1 MHRDIILEAI
11 SKMSFK
17 DSIQFFV
24 ETLSIHAANKSDD
37 NFFLCHTFKSY
48 LKEHLEEFK
57 NQITKNETLKDN
69 LKKLFELNT
78 YIYDDNLISIIIDDK
93 NSAELI
99 EILNENVDFE
109 KYYLNDNIMSF
120 ITPENKSI
128 FEKLKGNNRKYV
140 FSITNSITIPE
151 EEQKK
156 VYDKVLSELPQKF
169 IDNLFLFNNVIREN
183 TPNEFERYTEI
194 NKAIFSFNE
203 NVINKPDNFYIYL
216 YNVNKIFGNN
226 LNEKN
231 YYNTFLISIKY
242 PEIHEQILSTKID
255 NDDIYNKLKV
265 LTTLPILKGIIT
277 ISDLNK
283 ISISEMYQ
291 LDMEKTAS
299 SINPGSADASG
310 DYQYE
315 IFDYNREVI
324 KISDDEVKSVQVV
337 DYDLPILGAS
347 SHIEGLRT
355 LYPEYKEKEV
365 PGEIIIPANSEK
377 HDIILITEGD
387 SLNIWLPNIDNISMS
402 QIEKLEEKLKE
413 ISNPE
418 MISVIVATECDGNY
432 MDIPFST
439 TEMLIDYLKNNK
451 KVRKWM
457 MTK

>member
-439 TEMLIDYLKNNK
+439 VETLIDYLKNCK

>member
-203 NVINKPDNFYIYL
+203 NVINNPDNFYIYV

-387 SLNIWLPNIDNISMS
+387 TLNIWLPNTKNISKH
-402 QIEKLEEKLKE
+402 QIELLEETLNT
-413 ISNPE
+413 INDLSI
-418 MISVIVATECDGNY
+418 ISVTVATEVDGNY
-432 MDIPFST
+432 SSIPFST
-439 TEMLIDYLKNNK
+439 VEALIDYLKNCK

>member
-365 PGEIIIPANSEK
+365 PGEIIIPANAIN

-387 SLNIWLPNIDNISMS
+387 SLNIWLPNTNHISSS
-402 QIEKLEEKLKE
+402 Q
-413 ISNPE
+413 
-418 MISVIVATECDGNY
+418 T
-432 MDIPFST
+432 
-439 TEMLIDYLKNNK
+439 
-451 KVRKWM
+451 
-457 MTK
+457 

>member
-24 ETLSIHAANKSDD
+24 ETLSIHAASKSDD

-93 NSAELI
+93 NNAELI

-183 TPNEFERYTEI
+183 IPNEFERYTEV

-203 NVINKPDNFYIYL
+203 NVINNPDNFYIYL
-216 YNVNKIFGNN
+216 YNVYKIFGNN

-265 LTTLPILKGIIT
+265 LTTLPALKNINT
-277 ISDLNK
+277 LEALNK
-283 ISISEMYQ
+283 YTLPELYKLETDNTMIM
-291 LDMEKTAS
+291 KTQ
-299 SINPGSADASG
+299 PDSADARG

-365 PGEIIIPANSEK
+365 PGEIIVPANAIN

-387 SLNIWLPNIDNISMS
+387 SMNMWLPNIDNISMS

-413 ISNPE
+413 ISEPE
-418 MISVIVATECDGNY
+418 MICTIVATECDGNY
-432 MDIPFST
+432 FEIPFST
-439 TEMLIDYLKNNK
+439 REMLIEYLRNNK
-451 KVRKWM
+451 KVK
-457 MTK
+457 

>member
-355 LYPEYKEKEV
+355 LYPEYK
-365 PGEIIIPANSEK
+365 
-377 HDIILITEGD
+377 
-387 SLNIWLPNIDNISMS
+387 
-402 QIEKLEEKLKE
+402 
-413 ISNPE
+413 
-418 MISVIVATECDGNY
+418 
-432 MDIPFST
+432 
-439 TEMLIDYLKNNK
+439 
-451 KVRKWM
+451 
-457 MTK
+457 

>member
-439 TEMLIDYLKNNK
+439 VEALIDYLKNCK
-451 KVRKWM
+451 KVRK
-457 MTK
+457 

>member
-451 KVRKWM
+451 KVK
-457 MTK
+457 

>member
-93 NSAELI
+93 NNAELM
-99 EILNENVDFE
+99 EILNENIDFE

-432 MDIPFST
+432 MDVPFST
-439 TEMLIDYLKNNK
+439 TEMLIDYLRNNK
-451 KVRKWM
+451 KVK
-457 MTK
+457 

>member
-1 MHRDIILEAI
+1 MDMIGRREIMNKI
-11 SKMSFK
+11 SKMK
-17 DSIQFFV
+17 YEEAVNYFV
-24 ETLSIHAANKSDD
+24 ETLTYYALIKSNQNYFLSHIFLEFIKSNLDRFKKLVKNNNKLKSDLSNLFQLNSCIAND
-37 NFFLCHTFKSY
+37 NFVSIIVDETKNDGLMEFLDEEVDFKS
-48 LKEHLEEFK
+48 
-57 NQITKNETLKDN
+57 
-69 LKKLFELNT
+69 
-78 YIYDDNLISIIIDDK
+78 
-93 NSAELI
+93 
-99 EILNENVDFE
+99 
-109 KYYLNDNIMSF
+109 YYLNDNIMSF
-120 ITPENKSI
+120 ITPEDKKM
-128 FEKLKGNNRKYV
+128 FEELKGNNRKYV

-183 TPNEFERYTEI
+183 IPNEFERYTEV

-203 NVINKPDNFYIYL
+203 NVINNLDNFYIYL

-291 LDMEKTAS
+291 LDMGKTAS
-299 SINPGSADASG
+299 SISPGSADARG
-310 DYQYE
+310 DYQFV
-315 IFDYNREVI
+315 IFNANREVI
-324 KISDDEVKSVQVV
+324 KITDDEIQSVELTDDDTRVIGTE
-337 DYDLPILGAS
+337 Y
-347 SHIEGLRT
+347 SHISGLRR
-355 LYPEYKEKEV
+355 LYPEYGDKEV
-365 PGEIIIPANSEK
+365 PGEIIVPANTIN
-377 HDIILITEGD
+377 HDILLITEGD

-402 QIEKLEEKLKE
+402 QIKKLEEKLKE

-432 MDIPFST
+432 MDVPFST

-451 KVRKWM
+451 KVK
-457 MTK
+457 

>member
-226 LNEKN
+226 LNKKN

-451 KVRKWM
+451 KVRK
-457 MTK
+457 